1 MDKAFSNQSKI
12 SQAQGFLFLVNHSH
26 TKTVAQAHHEDLSKN
41 AVIHILQVPILLIM
55 GCTHHFQR
63 RVFFNMKPIWIY
75 FLSIIIIIIKHL
87 SAMLIFCLARQ
98 RFQHLLVHP
107 GRTSAA
113 LLWLMFELP
122 LPLFY
127 NPNIRRYSIF

>member
-26 TKTVAQAHHEDLSKN
+26 PKTVARAHHEDLSKK

-55 GCTHHFQR
+55 GGTHHLQR
-63 RVFFNMKPIWIY
+63 RVFFKMKPIWIY
-75 FLSIIIIIIKHL
+75 FLSIIIIKKHL
-87 SAMLIFCLARQ
+87 SAMLIFCLARY

-113 LLWLMFELP
+113 LLWLMFEL
-122 LPLFY
+122 LRPLFY